1 MKYRKHGAFVLNAG
15 QNQNDATIKLK
26 NKKLKDRKPISQH
39 LGLVY

>member
-1 MKYRKHGAFVLNAG
+1 MKYRKHGAFVLNVG

-26 NKKLKDRKPISQH
+26 NKKPISQH